1 MHGMDI
7 REIITKR
14 HKLEGCSIRSLAREH
29 GMSRKTIRKMLEE
42 GGRIPEYTRKKERS
56 SPVTG
61 PFLEIVETWL
71 RGDLKAPPKQRHT
84 AKRIYRRLVDEYG
97 FKGAESTIRKV
108 VARMRD
114 KIGPARESY
123 VPLSASPG
131 EQAQVDW
138 GEAVIRMNGEEKKVH
153 LFCMRLRSSGTC
165 FVRAY
170 PGEKLE
176 DFMDGHRAAFD
187 YFGGVPGE
195 CWYDNLKTAVTKI
208 LSGPKRIEH
217 EHFSA
222 LKIHYLFDAHFCGAG
237 KGNEKGSVE
246 NLVGYVRRNALVPV
260 GEYRDLASLNDHLV
274 FWCDGE
280 RERKGE
286 KWEREREALRRL
298 PAISFDCSRST
309 VGKVG
314 QDNLVRYDCNAYSV
328 PDGHGGSSVTIRAS
342 WDRIRISRDGDLLAA
357 HERSREKGRAVMD
370 ILHYIPVFEHKSRAV
385 RNATVVRE
393 LGGPWEKARLLLD
406 ERPEGYRELAAILL
420 LLKEHPLD
428 EVARALEEALN
439 LRSPEA
445 AVVRQILLNRK
456 VAETPPEAEPPEILK
471 GYRIPV
477 PELGIY
483 DRLGRM
489 CS

>member
-7 REIITKR
+7 RETITMRYKV
-14 HKLEGCSIRSLAREH
+14 EGCSIRSLSREH
-29 GMSRKTIRKMLEE
+29 GMSRKTIRKILAE

-71 RGDLKAPPKQRHT
+71 KGDLNAPAKQRHT

-108 VARMRD
+108 VARLRG

-138 GEAVIRMNGEEKKVH
+138 GEAAIRMDGEERKVH

-176 DFMDGHRAAFD
+176 DFLDGHRSAFE

-222 LKIHYLFDAHFCGAG
+222 LKAHYLFYAHFCGAK

-246 NLVGYVRRNALVPV
+246 NLVGYVGRNALVPV
-260 GEYRDLASLNDHLV
+260 EEYRDLESLNDHLLD
-274 FWCDGE
+274 WCDGE
-280 RERKGE
+280 RRRKGE
-286 KWEREREALRRL
+286 KWNREREALRPP
-298 PAISFDCSRST
+298 PAVAFDCSRAT
-309 VGKVG
+309 VAKVG
-314 QDNLVRYDCNAYSV
+314 PDNLVRYDRNAYSV
-328 PDGHGGSSVTIRAS
+328 RTATEERTSRYAHRGTASEYRATASFWPSTSAAGKRDETSWTSSTMFRCSSTRAAPYGTRPWCGNS
-342 WDRIRISRDGDLLAA
+342 EVRGRRRGFSSTNVPKAIANSRP
-357 HERSREKGRAVMD
+357 S
-370 ILHYIPVFEHKSRAV
+370 
-385 RNATVVRE
+385 
-393 LGGPWEKARLLLD
+393 
-406 ERPEGYRELAAILL
+406 
-420 LLKEHPLD
+420 
-428 EVARALEEALN
+428 
-439 LRSPEA
+439 
-445 AVVRQILLNRK
+445 
-456 VAETPPEAEPPEILK
+456 
-471 GYRIPV
+471 
-477 PELGIY
+477 
-483 DRLGRM
+483 
-489 CS
+489 CCC

>member
-7 REIITKR
+7 REVITMRYKV
-14 HKLEGCSIRSLAREH
+14 EGCSIRGLAREH
-29 GMSRKTIRKMLEE
+29 GMSRKTIRKILAE
-42 GGRIPEYTRKKERS
+42 GGRVPEYTRKKERS

-71 RGDLKAPPKQRHT
+71 RGDLNAPAKQRHT

-108 VARMRD
+108 VARLRG

-138 GEAVIRMNGEEKKVH
+138 GEAAIRMNGEERKIH
-153 LFCMRLRSSGTC
+153 LFCMRLRSSGAC

-176 DFMDGHRAAFD
+176 DFLDGHRAAFD

-195 CWYDNLKTAVTKI
+195 CWYDNLKTAVIKV

-222 LKIHYLFDAHFCGAG
+222 LKAHYLFYAHFCGTK

-260 GEYRDLASLNDHLV
+260 EEYRDLEALNEHLLA
-274 FWCDGE
+274 WCDGE
-280 RERKGE
+280 RRRKGE
-286 KWEREREALRRL
+286 KWEKEREALRPAPSL
-298 PAISFDCSRST
+298 PFDCSRTT
-309 VGKVG
+309 VAKVG
-314 QDNLVRYDCNAYSV
+314 PDNLVRYDRNAYSV
-328 PDGHGGSSVTIRAS
+328 PDGRRGANVAVRAS
-342 WDRIRISRDGDLLAA
+342 WDRIRISLDGELLADHA
-357 HERSREKGRAVMD
+357 RSREKGRTVMD
-370 ILHYIPVFEHKSRAV
+370 IHHYVPVFERKSRAV
-385 RNATVVRE
+385 RNAGVVRE

-428 EVARALEEALN
+428 EVAGALEEALS

-445 AVVRQILLNRK
+445 SVVRQILLNRK
-456 VAETPPEAEPPEILK
+456 GAETPPQAEAPESLR

-489 CS
+489 YS